1 MENRIKR
8 VMANVFLI
16 EEHDI
21 DENASPDSISQWD
34 SIGHLNLITS
44 LEEEFE
50 IVFTEEQIIEML
62 NLPLVIEI
70 TNEAVNAK

>member
-1 MENRIKR
+1 MENKIKR

-16 EEHDI
+16 EESEI
-21 DENASPDSISQWD
+21 KENASPDAIPQWD

-44 LEEEFE
+44 LEEEFD
-50 IVFTEEQIIEML
+50 IIFTEEQIIEML

-70 TNEAVNAK
+70 TNEAIKAK

>member
-16 EEHDI
+16 EVSDI
-21 DENASPDSISQWD
+21 KENASPDSILQWD

-44 LEEEFE
+44 LEEEFD
-50 IVFTEEQIIEML
+50 IVFSEDQIIEML

-70 TNEAVNAK
+70 TREAINSK

>member
-1 MENRIKR
+1 MENRIKK

-16 EEHDI
+16 EASDI
-21 DENASPDSISQWD
+21 KENASPDSIPQWD

-44 LEEEFE
+44 LEEEFD
-50 IVFTEEQIIEML
+50 IVFSEDQIIEML

-70 TNEAVNAK
+70 TREAINSK

>member
-1 MENRIKR
+1 MENKIKR

-16 EEHDI
+16 EESEI
-21 DENASPDSISQWD
+21 KENASQDAIPQWD

-44 LEEEFE
+44 LEEEFD

-70 TNEAVNAK
+70 TKEAIKAK